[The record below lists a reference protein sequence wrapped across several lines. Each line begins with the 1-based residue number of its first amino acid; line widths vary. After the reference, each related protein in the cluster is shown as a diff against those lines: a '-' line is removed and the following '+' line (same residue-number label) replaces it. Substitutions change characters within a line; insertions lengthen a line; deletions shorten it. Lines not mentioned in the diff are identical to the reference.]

1 MQRNPHASNLH
12 CFALPMHQ
20 FRENPPLSG
29 LGAGIDIAYPWCM
42 AFEIDIGFT
51 SSAGSK
57 DSNEDF
63 CAAMLP
69 DIGYEG
75 MGAIAAVA
83 DGVSSGGMGKEA
95 AQTTVISL
103 LRDYYGTPE
112 TWDTTVALD
121 RIISAQN
128 AWLAGINRRR
138 QPAMG
143 MTTLTALVL
152 RGQSYALAH
161 VGDSR
166 AYLLRDGQT
175 LQMTHDHVV
184 NHPDFKH
191 QLLRAVG
198 LEDRLVVDYVQG
210 DLQVGDVFM
219 LLTDGVHGVLA
230 QRQLEMLAQNASAQ
244 AASESLVDAALKAGS
259 RDNVTAL
266 VVRVLD
272 LLDATLQDE
281 NRAAQNLPIPPRLK
295 VGDSLD
301 GLVVT
306 APVADNGINVLYQV
320 RAVAPT
326 LGTGVSSLP
335 PEGALAPK
343 GGLSALGPDIGKLY
357 VLKTLNPARAH
368 DTQERAML
376 AHEAWLAKRMQSSR
390 AADNL
395 VPVHDDLPTGQD
407 RSAFYLL
414 YDWHGG
420 ETLQQILDRQHKF
433 SLPQALTVSMQALRA
448 LGRLHRQGVIHRDI
462 KPANLHQGE
471 DGVLR
476 LLDLGVALSGREPK
490 SMREL
495 HAGTP
500 SYVNPEQWGFNGKV
514 PAKAGG
520 SGAEVLEELPDTQS
534 DLFALGV
541 TLYQLLTTKL
551 PYGEVLPY
559 QVGRYYRDPTP
570 PSRHNPEIPI
580 WLDHVVLKA
589 VARDKR
595 QRFET
600 AEEFLLALERG
611 ASRPLTAP
619 QATPLMQRDPTAMW
633 KVGLAV
639 SLLLNLLLIY
649 WLLFLPK

>member
-1 MQRNPHASNLH
+1 
-12 CFALPMHQ
+12 
-20 FRENPPLSG
+20 
-29 LGAGIDIAYPWCM
+29 M
-42 AFEIDIGFT
+42 AFDIDIGFC
-51 SSAGSK
+51 SNAGTK

-63 CAAMLP
+63 CGAMLP
-69 DIGYEG
+69 EPGQEG

-83 DGVSSGGMGKEA
+83 DGVSRGGMGKEA
-95 AQTTVISL
+95 AQTTVVSL

-121 RIISAQN
+121 RIIASQN
-128 AWLAGINRRR
+128 AWLCGVNRRR

-166 AYLLRDGQT
+166 AYLLRDGQ
-175 LQMTHDHVV
+175 LQCMTQDHVV
-184 NHPDFKH
+184 NHPDFRH
-191 QLLRAVG
+191 QLVRAVG
-198 LEDRLVVDYVQG
+198 VEDRVVVDYVQG
-210 DLQVGDVFM
+210 DLLVGDVFI
-219 LLTDGVHGVLA
+219 LLTDGVHGVLNDRKLREA
-230 QRQLEMLAQNASAQ
+230 LDQGDSAQ
-244 AASESLVDAALKAGS
+244 AASQALVDAALKAAS

-266 VVRVLD
+266 VVRVRG
-272 LLDATLQDE
+272 LLEATLQDE
-281 NRAAQNLPIPPRLK
+281 NRAAAELPIPPRLK
-295 VGDSLD
+295 VGDGID
-301 GLVVT
+301 GLTVT
-306 APVADNGINVLYQV
+306 DLVADNGINVLYQV
-320 RAVAPT
+320 CVP
-326 LGTGVSSLP
+326 
-335 PEGALAPK
+335 GAQ
-343 GGLSALGPDIGKLY
+343 DGKRY
-357 VLKTLNPARAH
+357 VLKTLHPARAQ
-368 DTQERAML
+368 DPQERAML

-390 AADNL
+390 LADHL
-395 VPVHDDLPTGQD
+395 VTLHERLPNGQP
-407 RSAFYLL
+407 RGAFYLL
-414 YDWHGG
+414 YDWHAG
-420 ETLQQILDRQHKF
+420 ETLQHTLERQQR
-433 SLPQALTVSMQALRA
+433 LAVPQVLAAARQALKA

-476 LLDLGVALSGREPK
+476 LLDLGVALSGREPAAL
-490 SMREL
+490 REL

-500 SYVNPEQWGFNGKV
+500 SFINPEQWGYNN
-514 PAKAGG
+514 KAGLRAGPLG
-520 SGAEVLEELPDTQS
+520 SEAVTEPADAQS

-541 TLYQLLTTKL
+541 TLYQLLTGRL

-559 QVGRYYRDPTP
+559 QVGRYYRDPTA

-580 WLDHVVLKA
+580 WLDHVLQKA

-619 QATPLMQRDPTAMW
+619 AGTPLIARDPTAVW
-633 KVGLAV
+633 KLALGV
-639 SLLLNLLLIY
+639 SVLLNALLVF

>member
-1 MQRNPHASNLH
+1 
-12 CFALPMHQ
+12 
-20 FRENPPLSG
+20 
-29 LGAGIDIAYPWCM
+29 M
-42 AFEIDIGFT
+42 AFELDIGFT
-51 SSAGSK
+51 SLAGSK
-57 DSNEDF
+57 AINEDF

-69 DIGYEG
+69 EAGFED

-83 DGVSSGGMGKEA
+83 DGVSRGGMGKEA

-128 AWLAGINRRR
+128 AWLSGINRRR
-138 QPAMG
+138 HPAMG

-161 VGDSR
+161 AGDSR

-184 NHPDFKH
+184 DHPDFKH

-198 LEDRLVVDYVQG
+198 AQDRLVVDYEQG
-210 DLQVGDVFM
+210 DLQVGDVFV
-219 LLTDGVHGVLA
+219 LLTDGVHGEVSERRLKD
-230 QRQLEMLAQNASAQ
+230 LVDNASAQ
-244 AASESLVDAALKAGS
+244 AASAALVEAALKAGS

-266 VVRVLD
+266 VVRVLG

-281 NRAAQNLPIPPRLK
+281 NRAAQALPIPPRLK
-295 VGDSLD
+295 AGDQLD
-301 GLVVT
+301 GLLVT
-306 APVADNGINVLYQV
+306 AQVADNGINVLYQM
-320 RAVAPT
+320 RDP
-326 LGTGVSSLP
+326 GTQ
-335 PEGALAPK
+335 ALYA
-343 GGLSALGPDIGKLY
+343 
-357 VLKTLNPARAH
+357 LKTLNPARAH
-368 DTQERAML
+368 DQEERAML

-395 VPVHDDLPTGQD
+395 VHIHEALPTGQS
-407 RSAFYLL
+407 RSAFYVL

-433 SLPQALTVSMQALRA
+433 NLPQVLTASMQALKA

-462 KPANLHQGE
+462 KPANLHQGD

-476 LLDLGVALSGREPK
+476 VLDLGVALSGREPK
-490 SMREL
+490 SMRAL

-500 SYVNPEQWGFNGKV
+500 SYVNPEQWGFNGK
-514 PAKAGG
+514 AAGKAGG
-520 SGAEVLEELPDTQS
+520 SAIEVSEELPDAQS

-541 TLYQLLTTKL
+541 TLYQLLTRRL

-595 QRFET
+595 KRFET

-611 ASRPLTAP
+611 ASRPLSAP
-619 QATPLMQRDPTAMW
+619 QATPLMQRDPTSIW

-639 SLLLNLLLIY
+639 SLLFNFLLVY

>member
-1 MQRNPHASNLH
+1 
-12 CFALPMHQ
+12 
-20 FRENPPLSG
+20 
-29 LGAGIDIAYPWCM
+29 M
-42 AFEIDIGFT
+42 AFELDIGFT
-51 SSAGSK
+51 SSAGTK
-57 DSNEDF
+57 DINEDF

-69 DIGYEG
+69 DVGYED

-83 DGVSSGGMGKEA
+83 DGVSRGGMGKEA

-103 LRDYYGTPE
+103 LRDYYGTPA

-121 RIISAQN
+121 RVISAQN

-138 QPAMG
+138 QPVMG

-161 VGDSR
+161 AGDSR

-184 NHPDFKH
+184 NHPDFSH

-198 LEDRLVVDYVQG
+198 LEDRLVMDYVQG
-210 DLQVGDVFM
+210 DLQVGDVFI
-219 LLTDGVHGVLA
+219 LLTDGVHGQLKDARLKALA
-230 QRQLEMLAQNASAQ
+230 QDAPAQQ
-244 AASESLVDAALKAGS
+244 ASEALVDAALKAGS

-266 VVRVLD
+266 VVRVLG
-272 LLDATLQDE
+272 LLEATLQDE
-281 NRAAQNLPIPPRLK
+281 NRVAKSLPIPPRLK
-295 VGDSLD
+295 VGDTLD

-306 APVADNGINVLYQV
+306 VPVADNGINVLYQV
-320 RAVAPT
+320 RDPATKT
-326 LGTGVSSLP
+326 LY
-335 PEGALAPK
+335 A
-343 GGLSALGPDIGKLY
+343 
-357 VLKTLNPARAH
+357 LKTLHPARAH
-368 DTQERAML
+368 DPDERAML

-395 VPVHDDLPTGQD
+395 VRVHEVLQGGGT
-407 RSAFYLL
+407 RSFFYVL

-420 ETLQQILDRQHKF
+420 ETLQQQLDRQQRL
-433 SLPQALTVSMQALRA
+433 SVQQVLTVGVQALKA

-462 KPANLHQGE
+462 KPANLHQGD

-476 LLDLGVALSGREPK
+476 VLDLGVALSGREPA
-490 SMREL
+490 SMRKL

-500 SYVNPEQWGFNGKV
+500 SYVNPEQWGFNGKAN
-514 PAKAGG
+514 AKAGS
-520 SGAEVLEELPDTQS
+520 SGTDLPEELPDAQS

-541 TLYQLLTTKL
+541 TLYQLLTAKL
-551 PYGEVLPY
+551 PYGDVLPY

-580 WLDHVVLKA
+580 WLDHVLLKA

-611 ASRPLTAP
+611 ASRPLNAP
-619 QATPLMQRDPTAMW
+619 QGTPLMQRDPTALW

-639 SLLLNLLLIY
+639 SVLFNLMLIY